1 MPKND
6 FPGVKDA
13 LKGLGGSSG
22 PDAPSRLNLL
32 NPTCPVIENYKLPP
46 IQIFDKNCPLKREN
60 REFAIFRQNVRKLE
74 PFW

>member
-13 LKGLGGSSG
+13 LKGLGRSSG

-32 NPTCPVIENYKLPP
+32 NPTRGIEHRAEDISKG
-46 IQIFDKNCPLKREN
+46 DH
-60 REFAIFRQNVRKLE
+60 RKK
-74 PFW
+74 